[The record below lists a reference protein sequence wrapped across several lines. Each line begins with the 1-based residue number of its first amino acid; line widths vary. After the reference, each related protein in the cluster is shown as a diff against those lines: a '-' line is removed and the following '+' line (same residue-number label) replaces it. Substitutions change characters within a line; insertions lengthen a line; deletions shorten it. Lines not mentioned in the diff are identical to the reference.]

1 MTSDEGSDYDKV
13 RFPFWCSRKFREEF
27 KMFVS
32 RKWPIYS
39 HGVISAEIV
48 LAMKWWMENDRRN
61 AHTHKNTVISEAEDK
76 PNFHRRTKGVKVN
89 SEPIPTPTNA
99 IVITN
104 DGSSS
109 DGGGDGKQSKS
120 NFEDIFELA
129 NKMGVVVEDKHI
141 QMAAKMRSD
150 PEYMEQ
156 VKGDWIKRLEAKSK
170 RQVVSEM
177 KNKVSSRYKENLNN
191 IRQIAAHVRNKD
203 NVGIV
208 ADGSIGIAEGF
219 VTKED
224 LEQAVR
230 AVFGVRDS
238 RMVKDRIK
246 TLEADQMITWTELSW
261 GYVRGKPRQS
271 KKYGAYKINV
281 M

>member
-1 MTSDEGSDYDKV
+1 
-13 RFPFWCSRKFREEF
+13 
-27 KMFVS
+27 MFVS

-76 PNFHRRTKGVKVN
+76 PNFHRRIKGVKVN